1 MMFLR
6 TITLI
11 IVCILFTTTLLK
23 AEDKTLSYDEI
34 IKPTFR
40 DFNKIEVLA
49 KNLTQVFF
57 LNSDDAE
64 RIGLNKAELTDYL
77 RLKVKNNFA
86 NIKLEDSPRDKY
98 KPEQIGYIR
107 FRVWIGG
114 VEYPVIYHIKC
125 EFGNLSL
132 TRYRTWEDEVLG
144 CGTKGTVPDSVM
156 KAIDRLTK
164 RLAIVF
170 SKARGKL

>member
-23 AEDKTLSYDEI
+23 AEDKTLSYVI

-57 LNSDDAE
+57 VNSDDAE
-64 RIGLNKAELTDYL
+64 KIGLNKAKLTDYL
-77 RLKVKNNFA
+77 RLKVKNNFP

-98 KPEQIGYIR
+98 KPEQIGYIL

-114 VEYPVIYHIKC
+114 VEYPVVYHIKY
-125 EFGNLSL
+125 EFWNLSL
-132 TRYRTWEDEVLG
+132 TRYRILEDEVLG

>member
-1 MMFLR
+1 MFLR
-6 TITLI
+6 TIALI
-11 IVCILFTTTLLK
+11 IACILFTTTLLK

-34 IKPTFR
+34 IKPTFL
-40 DFNKIEVLA
+40 DFNKIEVLD

-57 LNSDDAE
+57 VNSDDAE
-64 RIGLNKAELTDYL
+64 KIGLNKAKLTDYL

-114 VEYPVIYHIKC
+114 VEYPVIYHIKY
-125 EFGNLSL
+125 EFWNLSL
-132 TRYRTWEDEVLG
+132 TRYRILENEILG
-144 CGTKGTVPDSVM
+144 CGTKGTVPASVM
-156 KAIDRLTK
+156 KAIDKLTK
-164 RLAIVF
+164 KLAIVF